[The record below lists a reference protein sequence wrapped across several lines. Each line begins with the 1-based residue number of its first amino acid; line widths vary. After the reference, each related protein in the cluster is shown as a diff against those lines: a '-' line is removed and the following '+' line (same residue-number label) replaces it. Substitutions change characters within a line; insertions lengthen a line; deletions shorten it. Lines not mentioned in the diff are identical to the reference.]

1 MTNMEGFGD
10 IGRGVLDNDF
20 LPLARVVGSVFRLTR
35 GSVMAESVNLVKDL
49 ANHVL
54 AVNSE
59 VKERF
64 VVYNGLEPFVR
75 LKLKV

>member
-1 MTNMEGFGD
+1 MTNMERFGD
-10 IGRGVLDNDF
+10 IGRGVLDNDL
-20 LPLARVVGSVFRLTR
+20 LPFARVVGSVLRLTR
-35 GSVMAESVNLVKDL
+35 GCVMAESVDLVKNL
-49 ANHVL
+49 ADHVL

-59 VKERF
+59 VKEGF